1 MNKKNYFAPC
11 IQEMRLAMT
20 AVICDTSPVINA
32 SSNVG
37 IKGAGKDGAL
47 TGGDG
52 TGGTSPR
59 SNDRGNDAEWGNL
72 W

>member
-20 AVICDTSPVINA
+20 AAICDTSPVT
-32 SSNVG
+32 NVDGGGTG
-37 IKGAGKDGAL
+37 IGG
-47 TGGDG
+47 TPQPGDG
-52 TGGTSPR
+52 SGCSKPR

>member
-1 MNKKNYFAPC
+1 MNKKNYFTPC

-20 AVICDTSPVINA
+20 AAICDTSPVTNA

-37 IKGAGKDGAL
+37 IKLASKDGVP

-52 TGGTSPR
+52 RGVTSPR

>member
-1 MNKKNYFAPC
+1 MNKKNYFAPS

-20 AVICDTSPVINA
+20 AKICQASNEVTSI
-32 SSNVG
+32 SGNVG
-37 IKGAGKDGAL
+37 LNGPQKGDASIKA
-47 TGGDG
+47 
-52 TGGTSPR
+52 R

>member
-20 AVICDTSPVINA
+20 AVICETSPVTNVQT
-32 SSNVG
+32 NVG
-37 IKGAGKDGAL
+37 IKGAPR
-47 TGGDG
+47 GGDA
-52 TGGTSPR
+52 SIKAR
-59 SNDRGNDAEWGNL
+59 SNDRGNDAEWGDL